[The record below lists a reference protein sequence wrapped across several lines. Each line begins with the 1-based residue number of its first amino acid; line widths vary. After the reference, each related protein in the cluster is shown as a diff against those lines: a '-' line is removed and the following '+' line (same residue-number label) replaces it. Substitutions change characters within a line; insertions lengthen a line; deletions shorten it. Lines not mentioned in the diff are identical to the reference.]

1 MVKGF
6 NSCLLLIDDDEID
19 YVGVLNRALPDDIR
33 ILGWCP
39 VPRGFSARC
48 VSFSSDLSLSF

>member
-1 MVKGF
+1 MKGF